1 MDIGTTTGIALNAGK
16 AAPAKAPRDPGLEKA
31 AKAFEAVF
39 LRQMIGAMRASS
51 MGEGIFDSS
60 ATEQFRDMADAKTAE
75 NMAQTGKFGVAEL
88 LIQQFGARAT
98 AAQSL
103 TAKPEIANGS
113 AQAPLAITRSEAP

>member
-113 AQAPLAITRSEAP
+113 AQAPLAITQSEAP